1 MGAPP
6 AIRIVH
12 TFHAA
17 CTALSCHRRRET
29 FQHPRMN
36 KSYAYCWKCLNL
48 NSREAD
54 LSLAKHY
61 ETLQKDFVVAVNSGP
76 QSWHLKYQVSAA
88 SLWSTWYLNECIF
101 EVLLHFKATFPI
113 HSPVWTSKTFPTRP
127 VSSCLKN
134 EWTPRSHFNCHH
146 TSLHTVQPLP
156 ALHRFHRLGPPEAE
170 REEKILEVETH
181 PQLCR

>member
-1 MGAPP
+1 MKAPQ

-76 QSWHLKYQVSAA
+76 QSWHLKYQVSIA
-88 SLWSTWYLNECIF
+88 SLAVATWMNAYLRCYYTLKLPFPSTPLCEHPKHFQPDQFPHAWKMSELPDPILTVTTPPCIQ
-101 EVLLHFKATFPI
+101 
-113 HSPVWTSKTFPTRP
+113 
-127 VSSCLKN
+127 SSHCPPCIDFIDWVPQK
-134 EWTPRSHFNCHH
+134 PR
-146 TSLHTVQPLP
+146 
-156 ALHRFHRLGPPEAE
+156 
-170 REEKILEVETH
+170 EK
-181 PQLCR
+181 RKF